1 MILENKENTLKRL
14 KIRSWRRGTKEMDLI
29 LGNFA
34 DDNLSLLSSYEL
46 ETYDQFLNENDND
59 LYDWCSK
66 KIKAPKEYRPL
77 ITRIMSN

>member
-34 DDNLSLLSSYEL
+34 DGNLGSLSSFEL

-59 LYDWCSK
+59 LYAWCSEKTKVPEEYRHLIK
-66 KIKAPKEYRPL
+66 KI
-77 ITRIMSN
+77 MNN

>member
-34 DDNLSLLSSYEL
+34 DDNLDSLSSYDL
-46 ETYDQFLNENDND
+46 KTYDQFLNENDND